1 MININTNFCYPLII
15 MPSLITKWKKGRP
28 YLYWVRSA
36 WVEGHSRIVEQLYL
50 GPRDRVLEQI
60 RVQFTSFLPPEQI
73 PTLSTVQTREFGA
86 SALFY
91 TLALELG
98 LINLINAYVPPAPP
112 GRRTSLSVGHYLI
125 LAALNR
131 AIWPKSKRA
140 FAEWYQGTVL
150 ARLVPAPVEEL
161 SSQRFWDHMDLF
173 EADAFA
179 PIQREL
185 LTRIHERFPL
195 REQFLVYDTTN
206 YYTFIHTFN
215 SRPRLP
221 QRGRNKQKRHDLR
234 QVSLA
239 LVVDEQWGL
248 PLYYRCYEGH
258 VPDVV
263 ALGTSLAEMLRHFL
277 PQLAPARLT
286 VVLDK
291 GNVSFDN
298 FHALTQA
305 HFSFLAAIPASWVR
319 RLSQVPLKAYQPLAL
334 PDGRRIKVYVQPQQ
348 KLGGLHGKLLVSFSP
363 HFYRQQV
370 RTLDRLQ
377 QQAEQKLGTL
387 RATIQEAVVRQRPRK
402 ETAVRRA
409 LTQIV
414 RHDRLKDFFA
424 PTLGLHHGAVHDLHW
439 EWDRRKKRQIKHRD
453 FGRTILFTDR
463 QDLSDQRMVVAYR
476 SQAKAEEMFRI
487 SKSRRPGLWWPAHHW
502 TDSKLSVHALYCFLA
517 MLLTRIVLLRL
528 QAQNLSIGVG
538 LLTERLRGIQ
548 EACVVYANGAAQ
560 RVITER
566 SPEQE
571 ELFVAL
577 RLGSLAEQLGNR
589 VLNP

>member
-1 MININTNFCYPLII
+1 MCKSCKGNRIYNPVTLLFFIIYPKFYRAMIDITTSFCYPLII

-50 GPRDRVLEQI
+50 GPRDRVMEQI
-60 RVQFTSFLPPEQI
+60 RVQFTSSLPPEQI
-73 PTLSTVQTREFGA
+73 PTLYTIQTREFGA

-98 LINLINAYVPPAPP
+98 LIDLINASVPPAPP
-112 GRRTSLSVGHYLI
+112 GRRTSLSVGHYLV

-195 REQFLVYDTTN
+195 GEQFLVYDTTN

-215 SRPRLP
+215 SRPSLP

-277 PQLAPARLT
+277 PQSAPTRLT

-298 FHALTQA
+298 LHALTQA
-305 HFSFLAAIPASWVR
+305 HFSFLAAIPAGWVR
-319 RLSQVPLKAYQPLAL
+319 RLSQVTLQAYQPLAL
-334 PDGRRIKVYVQPQQ
+334 PDGRRIKVYVQPKQ
-348 KLGGLHGKLLVSFSP
+348 KLGGLQGKLLVSFSP

-387 RATIQEAVVRQRPRK
+387 RATIQEAVVRKRPRK

-414 RHDRLKDFFA
+414 RHDRLKDFFT
-424 PTLGLHHGAVHDLHW
+424 PTLGLPPRGGPRSPLGVGQAQEAADQASRL
-439 EWDRRKKRQIKHRD
+439 
-453 FGRTILFTDR
+453 R
-463 QDLSDQRMVVAYR
+463 QDDPLYGPPGPERSTHGGGLPEPGQSGGDVPHQQEPTPWPVVA
-476 SQAKAEEMFRI
+476 S
-487 SKSRRPGLWWPAHHW
+487 
-502 TDSKLSVHALYCFLA
+502 T
-517 MLLTRIVLLRL
+517 
-528 QAQNLSIGVG
+528 
-538 LLTERLRGIQ
+538 
-548 EACVVYANGAAQ
+548 
-560 RVITER
+560 
-566 SPEQE
+566 
-571 ELFVAL
+571 
-577 RLGSLAEQLGNR
+577 SLDG
-589 VLNP
+589 